1 MLDCTTFSRNYF
13 FSGEEEGMK
22 KVLSNQKVKNLR
34 YQIFKSSYST
44 SNMKNYHGPANQ
56 MLVKLFYTSY
66 FTFPILI
73 IMNCM
78 KNI

>member
-56 MLVKLFYTSY
+56 MLVKPLG
-66 FTFPILI
+66 
-73 IMNCM
+73 
-78 KNI
+78 